1 MPFYEHVFLI
11 ILVYKPQH
19 HTTLCSSRNAVHA
32 LGKKSDRSSLYVDWA
47 SLFEKTLWMVFIVE
61 TGRAEI

>member
-1 MPFYEHVFLI
+1 
-11 ILVYKPQH
+11 
-19 HTTLCSSRNAVHA
+19 
-32 LGKKSDRSSLYVDWA
+32 LYVDWA